1 MNIDKAK
8 DLIQKEKDYWVED
21 YTNLTFSIND
31 IMEFE
36 EGTDIKTR
44 YFVKNI
50 KVLDK
55 YMEILDKGES
65 ILNKKKKV
73 LFFTV
78 NDADSNDIN
87 KAINEF
93 MDYKNNYKDIL
104 NKLKCC
110 SKCECLKCLRDCKF
124 HSCLSC
130 GKTGRVTE
138 CDKEKY
144 NITMFKEYYTEL
156 YNSETN
162 SNDRVKVLCQVDVL
176 SEETSFRVIES
187 SGDFLILTYT
197 NNIDGNDNYGAVK
210 DKEIFNFIADLYERN
225 IENLV

>member
-8 DLIQKEKDYWVED
+8 DIIKSEKDRLGED
-21 YTNLTFSIND
+21 YTNITFSIND

-36 EGTDIKTR
+36 EGTDIRTR

-50 KVLDK
+50 KILDK
-55 YMEILDKGES
+55 YMEMLDEGES
-65 ILNKKKKV
+65 KLNKKKKV

-78 NDADSNDIN
+78 NDVDSNEIN
-87 KAINEF
+87 NVINGIL
-93 MDYKNNYKDIL
+93 DYKNKYSNIIE
-104 NKLKCC
+104 KLRCC
-110 SKCECLKCLRDCKF
+110 SKCKCLNCLKNCPFHACL
-124 HSCLSC
+124 LC

-144 NITMFKEYYTEL
+144 NITMFKDTYERL

-162 SNDRVKVLCQVDVL
+162 TYDSVEVLAQIDIL
-176 SEETSFRVIES
+176 TEKTLFRVINS
-187 SGDFLILTYT
+187 NGDFLILTYT
-197 NNIDGNDNYGAVK
+197 HDISGQDNYGAVN

-225 IENLV
+225 VENLI